1 MIYKKYQKIYIAL
14 IYSFGS
20 TAIIYALYNLE
31 KGLFSWQSSLFLL
44 IGLLI
49 TSRLTLSLPTSNS
62 YVNFSDMMIFF
73 AFLYYGGETAVL
85 LAVTEAAFS
94 CYYLKYT
101 GVSFTKT
108 TIFFNIASVSLVTSI
123 TFLVWTYLPSFGI
136 PHDYGRTDYLISTLA
151 ILAITQFLGLSSL
164 MTIFFSLKNNQNVFK
179 VWKNVCFTS
188 SMTHIAGAA
197 SAGVFYKLF
206 SLGSIFTIAVSF
218 IVFGIVYLNYR
229 QMISNIK
236 KSIKQAEEA
245 VREKT
250 EANKRITSETQAHAD
265 QLKILLE
272 QEEKISTDLRQSK
285 KDLEYAAFHDKL
297 TDLPNRNYLV
307 ERLNLLLELG
317 IGVSQTYYVLF
328 LDLSRFKNIN
338 DSLGHTIGDEVLK
351 VVALRLRRV
360 LRDEDT
366 IARLGGD
373 EFAIILN
380 DLPSIE
386 TAQDFARRIYEKL
399 TKPYVIQ
406 GNKIFSDL
414 NIGIAP
420 FDSEQLKP
428 EDVLRDAD
436 IAMHNAKEKKI
447 NIAVFDKDIRLE
459 YLEHLKLE
467 DDLRYATEKNELSMH
482 YQPLINLKDGSL
494 LGFEALL
501 RWHHSELGFISPAKF
516 IPISEDSGLIIP
528 ITKWI
533 LQETCVQLVSWKKIS
548 DDYKDLLVSVNIS
561 GRHLAVDNLFED
573 VQNALEVSGL
583 PARSLK
589 LEITESTAMDNAS
602 RTIKILNELKK
613 IGVQISIDDF
623 GTGYSSL
630 SYLHK
635 LPFDTLK
642 IDRSF
647 VINATEGD
655 EDSEILQ
662 TIVSLTKNLKKEVIA
677 EGIETEEQLKLLTDM
692 GCHYGQGYLFSRPL
706 PKCDM
711 ETMLYKKTSWMP
723 HFVEETKIE
732 ANTSNNSTQD
742 NLSVF

>member
-1 MIYKKYQKIYIAL
+1 MKYQKYQKVYIAL
-14 IYSFGS
+14 ICLCGGIAAMS
-20 TAIIYALYNLE
+20 AVYNLE
-31 KGLFSWQSSLFLL
+31 KGLFSWQSLMLML
-44 IGLLI
+44 IGVLV

-62 YVNFSDMMIFF
+62 YVNFSDTMIFF

-85 LAVTEAAFS
+85 LAITEATIS
-94 CYYLKYT
+94 CLYLKYK
-101 GVSFTKT
+101 GVPFQKK
-108 TIFFNIASVSLVTSI
+108 TIFFNIGSVSITTSVS
-123 TFLVWTYLPSFGI
+123 FLVWTYLPSFGI
-136 PHDYGRTDYLISTLA
+136 PHEYGHTNYLISTLA
-151 ILAITQFLGLSSL
+151 ILAITQFLCISML
-164 MTIFFSLKNNQNVFK
+164 MAIMFSLKNAQNVFK
-179 VWKNVCFTS
+179 VWRDVCFTS
-188 SMTHIAGAA
+188 SMSQIVGAA
-197 SAGVFYKLF
+197 SAGVIYRLF
-206 SLGSIFTIAVSF
+206 NFGSPFTIIVSF
-218 IVFGIVYLNYR
+218 TVFGIIYLNYR

-236 KSIKQAEEA
+236 TSINQAEVAE
-245 VREKT
+245 REKT
-250 EANKRITSETQAHAD
+250 EANKRITLETQAHAD

-297 TDLPNRNYLV
+297 TNLPNRNYLI

-328 LDLSRFKNIN
+328 LNLSRFKTIN

-386 TAQDFARRIYEKL
+386 TVQKFARRIYKKL
-399 TKPYVIQ
+399 TRPYVIQ

-436 IAMHNAKEKKI
+436 IAMHNAKEKKT
-447 NIAVFDKDIRLE
+447 NIAVFDKVIRLE
-459 YLEHLKLE
+459 YLEYLRLE
-467 DDLRYATEKNELSMH
+467 DDLRYATERNELSMH

-501 RWHHSELGFISPAKF
+501 RWHNGELGFISPAKF

-528 ITKWI
+528 ITRWI
-533 LQETCVQLVSWKKIS
+533 LLETCVQLQNWKQIS
-548 DDYKDLLVSVNIS
+548 DDYEDLLISVNIS
-561 GRHLAVDNLFED
+561 GRHLAMDNLLED
-573 VQNALEVSGL
+573 VQNALEISGL
-583 PARSLK
+583 SAKSLK
-589 LEITESTAMDNAS
+589 LEITESTAMENAT
-602 RTIKILNELKK
+602 RTIEILNQLKK

-662 TIVSLTKNLKKEVIA
+662 TIVSLTKNLKKKVIA
-677 EGIETEEQLKLLTDM
+677 EGIETAEQLKLLTDM

-706 PKCDM
+706 PNSDM
-711 ETMLYKKTSWMP
+711 ETMLYKKTNWMP
-723 HFVEETKIE
+723 LSDEDKVVATP
-732 ANTSNNSTQD
+732 TQNSLNQD

>member
-533 LQETCVQLVSWKKIS
+533 LQETCVQLVNWKKIS